1 MIKKIFKTSRSS
13 TSRELS
19 GRRGMQTVTIDTGN
33 RFVPKQLPVIHDQR
47 IRTFGR
53 IGKNRMLR
61 INLDITDYMRTKEL
75 KEQRDEMEQSCRLYV
90 ASQTAAAIAHEL
102 NQPLTAISYYADV
115 ALHLLNT
122 DKQNPQKLAHILENC
137 ALQAQRA
144 GEVIRQLLAHIHKE
158 ETSSEPIDINMLV
171 QEAVAYVKA
180 DIHLGTF
187 KIEQDLAASLSS
199 VLVNRLQIQK
209 VLITL
214 LRNGLESMQE
224 SETNTGAITVT
235 SRIADND
242 PGIVRVTVCD
252 CGKGVIDTA
261 TLVTMF
267 KPFHTT
273 KASGLG
279 MGLAISR
286 ALIEAHGGQI
296 WAEQNTDVG
305 ISVHLTLPFAA

>member
-115 ALHLLNT
+115 ALHLLKT

-137 ALQAQRA
+137 ALQAR
-144 GEVIRQLLAHIHKE
+144 
-158 ETSSEPIDINMLV
+158 
-171 QEAVAYVKA
+171 
-180 DIHLGTF
+180 
-187 KIEQDLAASLSS
+187 
-199 VLVNRLQIQK
+199 
-209 VLITL
+209 
-214 LRNGLESMQE
+214 
-224 SETNTGAITVT
+224 
-235 SRIADND
+235 
-242 PGIVRVTVCD
+242 
-252 CGKGVIDTA
+252 
-261 TLVTMF
+261 
-267 KPFHTT
+267 
-273 KASGLG
+273 
-279 MGLAISR
+279 
-286 ALIEAHGGQI
+286 
-296 WAEQNTDVG
+296 
-305 ISVHLTLPFAA
+305 

>member
-1 MIKKIFKTSRSS
+1 
-13 TSRELS
+13 
-19 GRRGMQTVTIDTGN
+19 
-33 RFVPKQLPVIHDQR
+33 
-47 IRTFGR
+47 
-53 IGKNRMLR
+53 MLG

-171 QEAVAYVKA
+171 QEAVAYFKA

-224 SETNTGAITVT
+224 SDANTGAITVT
-235 SRIADND
+235 TRIADND
-242 PGIVRVTVCD
+242 LEIVQVTVCD
-252 CGKGVIDTA
+252 CGKGVIDAA

-273 KASGLG
+273 KTSGLG

-296 WAEQNTDVG
+296 WAEQNADVG